1 MRAAFFTPDGLSA
14 LLASLSDR
22 YRVVAPVTKE
32 GKQYLHGIES
42 IAREKLCASLGE
54 VRPCEPLKAFYFRA
68 RERVASGFKAEVPAE
83 SGRPFCIVGV
93 KACDLKGFAVLDGVF
108 LDDERPDPLY
118 RRHRKENLVISSDCP
133 RPIDTCF
140 CTALGAGPFPEKG
153 YDLNLSEIA
162 GGFVA
167 EAGTARGEELLQNAA
182 SRAREAT
189 PREMEERERLRRQ
202 AREKV
207 GGNVHEHGV
216 PAQQGLKGAV
226 ERNRESDI
234 WKKEA
239 STCVECGA
247 CNTVCPT
254 CHCFLLYDRQGD
266 GEASRMRMWDSC
278 LIKDFARVAG
288 GANPRPELWMRL
300 RNRFE
305 KKFEFFP
312 KTLDVY
318 ACTGCG
324 RCISACP
331 GRIDIRRILGSIA
344 GNG

>member
-1 MRAAFFTPDGLSA
+1 MKASFFTPDGLSSF
-14 LLASLSDR
+14 LSSLSDR
-22 YRVVAPVTKE
+22 YTIVAPVTKD
-32 GKQYLHGIES
+32 GRQYLHGLES
-42 IAREKLCASLGE
+42 IPREKLCASLGE

-68 RERVASGFKAEVPAE
+68 REKVASGFSDAVTAG
-83 SGRPFCIVGV
+83 SGKPFCIVGV
-93 KACDLKGFAVLDGVF
+93 KACDLKGFDVLDGVF

-118 RRHRKENLVISSDCP
+118 RRHREENLVISSDCP

-140 CTALGAGPFPEKG
+140 CTALHAGPFPG
-153 YDLNLSEIA
+153 RGFDVNLSEVS

-167 EAGTARGEELLQNAA
+167 EAGSARGEELMDKAA
-182 SRAREAT
+182 SSTREAT
-189 PREMEERERLRRQ
+189 GQEIDERERLRRQ
-202 AREKV
+202 AEDKV
-207 GGNVHEHGV
+207 RGNIREHGV
-216 PAQQGLKGAV
+216 PEQERLRGAF
-226 ERNRESDI
+226 ERSRESGL
-234 WKKEA
+234 WREQA
-239 STCVECGA
+239 ATCVECGA

-254 CHCFLLYDRQGD
+254 CHCFLLYDQRRD
-266 GEASRMRMWDSC
+266 DETARFRTWDSC

-305 KKFEFFP
+305 KKFDFFP
-312 KTLDVY
+312 KTRDVY

-331 GRIDIRRILGSIA
+331 GRIDIRTILGGIA